1 MKLFGFLI
9 AVFFYAALFIVA
21 NIVNFPMFTI
31 LAASMLC
38 LGFFYNLYVLTGE
51 YKNQKRSDVWIGI
64 SFGTIVVTIVVVGWY
79 AYLFFG

>member
-1 MKLFGFLI
+1 MKPFGFLI
-9 AVFFYAALFIVA
+9 AVFFYGALFVVA

-51 YKNQKRSDVWIGI
+51 YKNEKRSDFWKGINIGTIAI
-64 SFGTIVVTIVVVGWY
+64 SFIVAGWY
-79 AYLFFG
+79 AYLFF